1 MSLSSASVRRPVTT
15 FMAVLVVLVL
25 GFVSLTRLAMDL
37 LPKLNLPFAAVLT
50 TYRGAG
56 PQEIETLITRPQEEV
71 LGLVGGVDS
80 ILSYS
85 QRDQAIVLVSFTW
98 GTDMNFATLEM
109 REKLDLIKRY
119 LPEGAEAPV
128 VLKADPSMMPILQ
141 YGIAGD
147 GDPAALKRLVED
159 VFKQRLERLSGVASV
174 GVQGGLEREIVVAV
188 DPLRLQ
194 FYGLTLEQV
203 VQALKAR
210 NLTLPGGPVRSAGRE
225 LLIRTSGEFAHLED
239 LRDLPLPAGRGGM
252 IRLRDVAEV
261 RDGYKDVTAY
271 TRLNRKPS
279 LALVIYKETDANTV
293 QVARRVKAEVERIQ
307 KELSVPLTIKPVFDQ
322 SEFIEKAIR
331 GVAQNALLGA
341 VLAVLVLWLFL
352 RDWRPTLIIATAIP
366 ISIVATF
373 TLIYFGDLTLNLMSL
388 GGLALGVGMLV
399 DNAIVVLENIYRYR
413 QEGHDL
419 LESAVQ
425 GSDEVGMAIS
435 ASTFTTVAVFLP
447 IVFVEG
453 LASQLFRELALTV
466 SFSLLASL
474 VMALTLV
481 PVLATRLLGADERL
495 AAEERGL
502 FARVKMAY
510 RRLLEAALRRRRLT
524 LGVAGGLFLASL
536 ALVPLIGGEFIPTMD
551 AGSLSISV
559 QMPRGTALEVTDRVV
574 TRIEEVLAARPDVE
588 TILSQ
593 VGGVGEFAM
602 LGAGSAGDAAQVAV
616 RLWGKDRRRLSSQ
629 EVAEELRQALRDIPG
644 AEIKVTPTSAF
655 GGAELSSWAGAPV
668 QIEIRGDDLAVLKEL
683 GDEVT
688 RRARQVRGLREVSSS
703 LEQGQPELVV
713 RLLPEKA
720 ASYGFSA
727 AQVASAVRTAVQGE
741 VATRYRA
748 GGEEVDVRVRLDEE
762 YRRTPAELARLLI
775 TSPLGAK
782 VPLSEVAEL
791 RIEEGPH
798 TIERKGQARIVTVT
812 ADLVGRD
819 LGSAVRELRQKLADL
834 PLPPGY
840 HLEYGGQNEEMTNA
854 FRDLTLAFLLAVLL
868 VYMIMAAQFE
878 SLVHP
883 LTIMFSVPLAAVG
896 VLWALFLT
904 GTRLSVPAFIGIIM
918 LAGIVVN
925 NAIVLVDYINTLRRR
940 GMERDQAILA
950 AGPVRLRPVL
960 MTTLTTVLGL
970 VPLAMGRGE
979 GAEMD
984 APLGIVVIGGLSA
997 STLLTLV
1004 VVPVIYS
1011 IFDDWGR
1018 RYQRWRARRRGETR
1032 TAAAE
1037 LR

>member
-1 MSLSSASVRRPVTT
+1 MSLPSASVRRPVTT

-25 GFVSLTRLAMDL
+25 GAVSLTRLALDL
-37 LPKLNLPFAAVLT
+37 LPKLNLPIAAVVT

-109 REKLDLIKRY
+109 REKLDLIRRY
-119 LPEGAEAPV
+119 LPEGAEAPMV
-128 VLKADPSMMPILQ
+128 VKADPSMMPIMQ

-147 GDPAALKRLVED
+147 GDPGALKRLVED

-188 DPLRLQ
+188 DPLRLE

-203 VQALKAR
+203 VQALRAR

-225 LLIRTSGEFAHLED
+225 LMIRTTGEFARLEE

-271 TRLNRKPS
+271 TRLNRKASLS
-279 LALVIYKETDANTV
+279 LAIYKETDANTV

-307 KELSVPLTIKPVFDQ
+307 KELSVPLTVQPVFDQ
-322 SEFIEKAIR
+322 SDFIERSVR

-425 GSDEVGMAIS
+425 GGNEVGMAIS
-435 ASTFTTVAVFLP
+435 ASTFTTMAVFLP

-474 VMALTLV
+474 VTALTLV
-481 PVLATRLLGADERL
+481 PVLSIKLLGEGQL
-495 AAEERGL
+495 PAEERVF
-502 FARVKMAY
+502 FARVKTAY
-510 RRLLEAALRRRRLT
+510 RRLLEMALRRRRFT
-524 LGVAGGLFLASL
+524 LGIAGGLFLASL
-536 ALVPLIGGEFIPTMD
+536 ALAPFIGGEFIPAMD

-559 QMPRGTALEVTDRVV
+559 RMPRGTALEVTNRVV
-574 TRIEEVLAARPDVE
+574 TRIEEVLAARPEVE
-588 TILSQ
+588 TVLSQ
-593 VGGVGEFAM
+593 VGGGGEFAM
-602 LGAGSAGDAAQVAV
+602 LGGGGTGDTAQILV
-616 RLWGKDRRRLSSQ
+616 RLWGKDRRRLSSG
-629 EVAEELRQALRDIPG
+629 EVAEELRQALREIPG
-644 AEIKVTPTSAF
+644 AEIEVAATSAF
-655 GGAELSSWAGAPV
+655 GGQSSWGGAPIQV
-668 QIEIRGDDLAVLKEL
+668 EIRGDDLAVLKEL
-683 GDEVT
+683 GDEVA
-688 RRARQVRGLREVSSS
+688 RRAREVRGLREVSSS
-703 LEQGQPELVV
+703 LERGRPELVV

-720 ASYGFSA
+720 ALYGFSA
-727 AQVASAVRTAVQGE
+727 AQAASAIRTAVQGE

-748 GGEEVDVRVRLDEE
+748 GGEEVDVRVRLAEE
-762 YRRTPAELARLLI
+762 YRRTPAELGRLLL

-791 RIEEGPH
+791 RVEEGPH

-840 HLEYGGQNEEMTNA
+840 HLEYGGQNEEMVNA
-854 FRDLTLAFLLAVLL
+854 FRDLTLALLLAVLL

-883 LTIMFSVPLAAVG
+883 LTIMFSVPLAGVG

-904 GTRLSVPAFIGIIM
+904 GTHLSVPAFIGIIM

-925 NAIVLVDYINTLRRR
+925 NAIVLVDYINTLRHR
-940 GMERDQAILA
+940 GMERDQAILT

-970 VPLAMGRGE
+970 IPLALGRGE

-984 APLGIVVIGGLSA
+984 APLGITVIGGLSA

-1004 VVPVIYS
+1004 VVPVVYS

-1018 RYQRWRARRRGETR
+1018 RYQEWRARRRGEAWR
-1032 TAAAE
+1032 ATAG